1 MIPYA
6 IDTSF
11 DRRPVANWLIFA
23 GLILVFFVQFK
34 MTGQLKVTAEQ
45 MEPFVLDHWG
55 IVGLFGHSW
64 LHSNIVRLV
73 LNLLF
78 LWPFGNAVCA
88 KIGNKAYPAVYL
100 GLGLLGGII
109 HLLFS
114 DEPAFNASVA
124 ISCIVGMYLVF
135 FPENTISCLFLVPHP
150 VTFSISSYWIILS
163 WFVVDILVVLFRVP
177 GVVYFAHIV
186 GFGTG
191 FGLAILMLKKK
202 WVVMERGERS
212 LLQILGWGKKEEE
225 EEEKEKEEGEESKE
239 SKAVEKAEER
249 PDREKAG
256 PERAVMEAE
265 KPEDEFIRFSCE
277 CGKRIKVRRE
287 HAGEM
292 GRCPR
297 CKRLVKVPE
306 R

>member
-34 MTGQLKVTAEQ
+34 VTGQLKVTAEQ

-78 LWPFGNAVCA
+78 LWPFGNAVCS

-109 HLLFS
+109 HLLFR

-124 ISCIVGMYLVF
+124 ISGIVGMYLVF

-150 VTFSISSYWIILS
+150 VTFSISSYWIILL

-177 GVVYFAHIV
+177 GIVYFAHIV

-191 FGLAILMLKKK
+191 FGLAVLMLKKK

-212 LLQILGWGKKEEE
+212 LLQVLGWDKKEQEEQEKEEE
-225 EEEKEKEEGEESKE
+225 EGKEAEAIEKGGEMT
-239 SKAVEKAEER
+239 
-249 PDREKAG
+249 DRGEAA
-256 PERAVMEAE
+256 PERAIVEAE
-265 KPEDEFIRFSCE
+265 EPEDEFIRFSCE
-277 CGKRIKVRRE
+277 CGKRIKVHRE
-287 HAGEM
+287 YAGKT
-292 GRCPR
+292 GRCPKCGR
-297 CKRLVKVPE
+297 QVKVPE
-306 R
+306 K